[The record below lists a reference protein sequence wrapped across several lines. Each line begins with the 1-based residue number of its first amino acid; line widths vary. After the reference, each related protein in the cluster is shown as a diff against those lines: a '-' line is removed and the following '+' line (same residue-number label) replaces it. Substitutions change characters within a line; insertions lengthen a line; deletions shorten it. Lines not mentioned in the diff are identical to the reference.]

1 MNTQS
6 NIEKFKQLS
15 YQEKLDIA
23 TNIITNLK
31 NRWNTQAQEIF
42 EYMNNSENISES
54 FLESIYEDFE
64 NSIEKIKEKRVEGEL
79 HAFQQSHNYIKE
91 LREQEAQEMAQEDP
105 DSLLEQI

>member
-15 YQEKLDIA
+15 YQEKKDIA
-23 TNIITNLK
+23 TNIISNLK
-31 NRWNTQAQEIF
+31 DRGNTQAQEIF
-42 EYMNNSENISES
+42 EYMSNSDNISES

-64 NSIEKIKEKRVEGEL
+64 NSVQKIKEKKIEGEL

-91 LREQEAQEMAQEDP
+91 LREQEAKEMAEEDP